1 VKRLVAER
9 AAFAGVNE
17 ITGVDTGGPGQFG
30 IVCFKLTKGQGEHVT
45 FVNKAAAKVITD
57 YKDNRKRPK
66 KVSPE
71 QQALRKLAERDM
83 QIASLF
89 AELKLKD
96 ELLSLHEG
104 SSAEDIQLNLLTGGI
119 ATLKVLEQEEKK
131 SGVMTPPTEIA
142 AALVRSE
149 SELSSGGTPTFPD
162 LFEDSG
168 SNGSTKYSTSAT
180 ASGMREW
187 EDGYSEYDAEEQ
199 YAAHL
204 DEQVAELDEHVA
216 ELQGTKAELQG
227 TKADLE
233 ARVRELEY
241 ALQNQ

>member
-1 VKRLVAER
+1 MKRLVAER
-9 AAFAGVNE
+9 ATFAGVNE

-45 FVNKAAAKVITD
+45 FVNEAAAKVITD

-119 ATLKVLEQEEKK
+119 ATLKILEQEEKK

-168 SNGSTKYSTSAT
+168 STKYSTGAT

-187 EDGYSEYDAEEQ
+187 EDGYSEYDEEEEQ
-199 YAAHL
+199 YAA
-204 DEQVAELDEHVA
+204 
-216 ELQGTKAELQG
+216 ELQNE
-227 TKADLE
+227 KADLE